1 MKLFDYECLNKEQI
15 VVRGQIK
22 AENIEEAVSM
32 LQNNELAVID
42 IEEYKGC
49 SNKSIMS
56 KGKKVSVSELTIFTR
71 QFATMIGAGIPITR
85 AIVTMSQ
92 QSSNPTLK
100 AALENI
106 AYSIEGGMS
115 LSDAFSA
122 YPKIFSTLYI
132 SMLHAGE
139 VGGILEHSL
148 LRLADQLQKEKFLKD
163 EIKSATTYPKI
174 VGIFA
179 IVIFIVMLIF
189 LVPVFEGFIPDNIE
203 MPGLT
208 QLIFNLSHSI
218 RDNWFIW
225 IAVITAIVAGITAFF
240 KGKTGHDLWEQKKTS
255 MPVFGSIILKTVI
268 ARFTRTLATLLDG
281 GIPIVQ
287 ALKSAGP
294 TSGSDVLARTIEN
307 TIDEIERGRS
317 IAVTL
322 QQSEFFPPMVSHMI
336 AVGEEAGSLPTLLDK
351 IAEFYE
357 QEVATET
364 RGLQALI
371 QPVML
376 VLIGILIGGML
387 MALYLPIFTA
397 ATAVGI

>member
-42 IEEYKGC
+42 IEEYKGS

-92 QSSNPTLK
+92 QTSNPTLK

-106 AYSIEGGMS
+106 AYNIEGGMS

-122 YPKIFSTLYI
+122 YPKVFSNLYI

-179 IVIFIVMLIF
+179 IVIFIVMIIF

>member
-1 MKLFDYECLNKEQI
+1 MKLFDYECLNREQV

-22 AENIEEAVSM
+22 AESLEEAVSM
-32 LQNNELAVID
+32 LQNNELAVIEIKEFKD
-42 IEEYKGC
+42 SSK
-49 SNKSIMS
+49 KSMMS
-56 KGKKVSVSELTIFTR
+56 REKKVSVSELTIFTR

-92 QSSNPTLK
+92 QTSNPTLK

-106 AYSIEGGMS
+106 AYNIEGGMS

-122 YPKIFSTLYI
+122 YPKVFSNLYI

-179 IVIFIVMLIF
+179 IVIFIVMIIF

-225 IAVITAIVAGITAFF
+225 IAVITAIVAGVTAFF

-255 MPVFGSIILKTVI
+255 IPIFGSIILKTVI

-294 TSGSDVLARTIEN
+294 TSGSDVLANTIEN
-307 TIDEIERGRS
+307 TIEEIERGRS
-317 IAVTL
+317 IASTL
-322 QQSEFFPPMVSHMI
+322 QESEFFPPMVSHMI

-397 ATAVGI
+397 ATSVAG

>member
-1 MKLFDYECLNKEQI
+1 MDCCYNS
-15 VVRGQIK
+15 
-22 AENIEEAVSM
+22 N
-32 LQNNELAVID
+32 
-42 IEEYKGC
+42 C
-49 SNKSIMS
+49 SRN
-56 KGKKVSVSELTIFTR
+56 
-71 QFATMIGAGIPITR
+71 
-85 AIVTMSQ
+85 
-92 QSSNPTLK
+92 
-100 AALENI
+100 
-106 AYSIEGGMS
+106 
-115 LSDAFSA
+115 
-122 YPKIFSTLYI
+122 
-132 SMLHAGE
+132 
-139 VGGILEHSL
+139 HSL
-148 LRLADQLQKEKFLKD
+148 
-163 EIKSATTYPKI
+163 
-174 VGIFA
+174 
-179 IVIFIVMLIF
+179 
-189 LVPVFEGFIPDNIE
+189 
-203 MPGLT
+203 
-208 QLIFNLSHSI
+208 
-218 RDNWFIW
+218 
-225 IAVITAIVAGITAFF
+225 F
-240 KGKTGHDLWEQKKTS
+240 KGKTGHDLWEQKTS

-294 TSGSDVLARTIEN
+294 TTGSDVLARTIEN

-376 VLIGILIGGML
+376 VLICILIGGML